1 MRCASS
7 STGAET
13 APGMWSS
20 AYSAGVRASMTVS
33 KCLKSIAAYYNV
45 AGPDVHP
52 PAPRFRKLPLAC
64 RDDRLRA
71 FARPSRA
78 RRAIGKS
85 RRRGERYLPGRAP
98 PFSSIPRSDPMNRRR
113 FLQSTAAA
121 AVAQSFAWRTAFAE
135 EGWRTFETVTKVE
148 VKDSFGVAR
157 AWVPLPLEMDTS

>member
-1 MRCASS
+1 
-7 STGAET
+7 
-13 APGMWSS
+13 MWSS

-52 PAPRFRKLPLAC
+52 PAPHFRELPLAR

-71 FARPSRA
+71 FARSSRA

-85 RRRGERYLPGRAP
+85 RRSGERYPSGRAP
-98 PFSSIPRSDPMNRRR
+98 PLLSLPRSDPMNRRL
-113 FLQSTAAA
+113 FLKSTAAA
-121 AVAQSFAWRTAFAE
+121 AIAQSFAWHTAFAE
-135 EGWRTFETVTKVE
+135 QDWRTFETVTRVE

-157 AWVPLPLEMDTS
+157 AWVPLPLQMDTIWPKPLGNSWSG

>member
-1 MRCASS
+1 
-7 STGAET
+7 
-13 APGMWSS
+13 MWSS
-20 AYSAGVRASMTVS
+20 AYSAGVRASITVLKS
-33 KCLKSIAAYYNV
+33 LKSIAAYYNV

-52 PAPRFRKLPLAC
+52 PAPHLRELPLAC

-78 RRAIGKS
+78 WRALGKS
-85 RRRGERYLPGRAP
+85 RRHGERYLCGRAP
-98 PFSSIPRSDPMNRRR
+98 PLLSIPRSDPMNRRR

-121 AVAQSFAWRTAFAE
+121 ALAQSFGWRHAFAQQ
-135 EGWRTFETVTKVE
+135 GWPTFEPVPRVE